1 MPIYRIGSTKV
12 LFIHIPKT
20 AGMALDS
27 HLTAHSTASIFSERL
42 VMPKGVFGPRH
53 QPARVLTKVFLP
65 EMIDYAFT
73 VVRHPVARLVSEYR
87 YQRRG
92 GPIQLSRFRFM
103 GFNTWLRY
111 SLWRIQSHPNWRGGH
126 FRPQTDYLCFDAQ
139 VFRFEDGLPAVM
151 QGVSKATGI
160 DIPFHT
166 PERNVSAPRE
176 VRMSQTSLD
185 RIIRTYAADFE
196 RFGYSKDLPQIKG
209 VTLTR

>member
-20 AGMALDS
+20 AGMALDA
-27 HLTAHSTASIFSERL
+27 HLKAHSTAAIFSDRL

-92 GPIQLSRFRFM
+92 SAFQLSRFRFM
-103 GFNTWLRY
+103 GFDTWLRY
-111 SLWRIQSHPNWRGGH
+111 SMWRIRSHPNWRGGH

-139 VFRFEDGLPAVM
+139 VFRYEDGLEAVM
-151 QGVSKATGI
+151 QGVSRATGVE
-160 DIPFHT
+160 IPFHT

-176 VRMSQTSLD
+176 VRMSKASLD
-185 RIIRTYAADFE
+185 LILQSYAADID
-196 RFGYSKDLPQIKG
+196 RFGYAADLPKIKG
-209 VTLTR
+209 VTLTG